1 MICLMI
7 LIESK
12 NHKQRKSLYFLTLYS
27 FMDTSIQENLR
38 QKALNKKPSHR
49 NWREWYAI
57 TDYLEDNVKVLC
69 DEISYL
75 HKLK

>member
-1 MICLMI
+1 MSHLRSIKWLMTI
-7 LIESK
+7 VELHLFLIFITMK
-12 NHKQRKSLYFLTLYS
+12 
-27 FMDTSIQENLR
+27 DISIQANLR
-38 QKALNKKPSHR
+38 QMALNKKPSHR